1 MGLLILAAFIMVPM
15 IEIGLFIQVGGAIGL
30 WPTLFVVVAT
40 AMAGVALLRHQGLST
55 LARLQQSLDRGEMPL
70 ETVFEGFCLLAAG
83 ALLLTPGFFT
93 DALGFTLF
101 IPPVRALLRHLI
113 ASRIQLKGQFH
124 SAHHARSSGVVIDG
138 EWRDVT
144 EIHKPSKLSPDNDPG
159 SPPKD

>member
-1 MGLLILAAFIMVPM
+1 MGLLILAAFIMIPM
-15 IEIGLFIQVGGAIGL
+15 IEIGLFIKVGGAIGL
-30 WPTLFVVVAT
+30 WPTLFVVIAT
-40 AMAGVALLRHQGLST
+40 ATAGVALLRHQGLSA

-93 DALGFTLF
+93 DALGFALF
-101 IPPVRALLRHLI
+101 MPPVRTLLRRLI
-113 ASRIQLKGQFH
+113 ASRIQVKSHAH
-124 SAHHARSSGVVIDG
+124 SAHYTRTSGVILDG

-144 EIHKPSKLSPDNDPG
+144 EMSKTTKLPPDNDPG